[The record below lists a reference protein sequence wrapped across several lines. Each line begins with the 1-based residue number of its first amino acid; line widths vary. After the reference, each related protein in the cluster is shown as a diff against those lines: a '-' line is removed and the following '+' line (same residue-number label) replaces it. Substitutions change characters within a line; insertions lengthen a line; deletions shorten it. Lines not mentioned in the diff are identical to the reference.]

1 MVEGGGCSGYQY
13 IFKIDEH
20 KNTEEDLIFCVLED
34 NTKTKVV
41 IDKLSLPFLEGA
53 IIDYKQTMMKSSFLI
68 SENPKA
74 EISCSCGTSFSP
86 KLNKI

>member
-13 IFKIDEH
+13 IFQIDNHINE
-20 KNTEEDLIFCVLED
+20 NEDVVLVKE
-34 NTKTKVV
+34 NSIVV

-53 IIDYKQTMMKSSFLI
+53 IIDFKESMVKSAFVI
-68 SENPKA
+68 SDNPKA